1 MDNIKKNCE
10 NNSIK
15 IFALFGIILALTICY
30 FLRPDRGQFKKI
42 ASDSKIIEVYNNSSQ
57 LEQNTGASV
66 ENNLSEV
73 EKTIKISTFSILSFG
88 DLMLGRYVRDL
99 MDKGLD
105 PFAKI
110 EGTDGNFLKG
120 TDFLMAN
127 LEGPITAANDCVQK
141 AYSFEFNPEVAPMLA
156 EKGFNIFSL
165 ANNHSLDCK
174 AAGFEDTK
182 KYLSQSGID
191 YFGDPAQEGYIIKEI
206 SGQKIAFLGLNL
218 ASGQQSL
225 EKYLEVTK
233 RLDGLADEVIVSVHW
248 GVEYEKMASGLQI
261 SAAHKLIDNG
271 ADVIFGHHPHVVQN
285 FEVYNNKPIF
295 YSLGNFVFD
304 QTGVE
309 ENTGLGVGLVAR
321 DEIFDFY
328 LYPLNIVRSQPV
340 LMPAEKA
347 NEYCRNYLRDT
358 TGQTKS
364 TSDCQF
370 EIVAN

>member
-1 MDNIKKNCE
+1 MTKNKTLLVIIIITSASLACIFYFCNKLWQLKNYGQKTVITNVQMATQQSAPNDN
-10 NNSIK
+10 
-15 IFALFGIILALTICY
+15 
-30 FLRPDRGQFKKI
+30 
-42 ASDSKIIEVYNNSSQ
+42 
-57 LEQNTGASV
+57 SV
-66 ENNLSEV
+66 ENGSISGTNEPEEKNL
-73 EKTIKISTFSILSFG
+73 FSILSFG

-110 EGTDGNFLKG
+110 EGMDGNFLKDV
-120 TDFLMAN
+120 DFLMAN
-127 LEGPITAANDCVQK
+127 LEGPITDTNDCVQK